1 MDKKYIF
8 SFLFLL
14 LGLISI
20 HFFKNQTRELEAKIE
35 KISKNIVSGK
45 EELETQKVEFSYL
58 SNPQRISKLAKEY
71 LPNDYV
77 PLFPNEMNLN
87 EKK

>member
-20 HFFKNQTRELEAKIE
+20 HFFKNQTRELEVKIE
-35 KISKNIVSGK
+35 KISKNIVSAK

-58 SNPQRISKLAKEY
+58 SNPPENIKVGKRIFAK
-71 LPNDYV
+71 
-77 PLFPNEMNLN
+77 
-87 EKK
+87 

>member
-20 HFFKNQTRELEAKIE
+20 HFFKNQTRELEVKIE
-35 KISKNIVSGK
+35 KISKNIVSAK

-77 PLFPNEMNLN
+77 P
-87 EKK
+87 